1 MCRALGILY
10 QMLKLSIL
18 SFTYHIKG
26 PTLCVKEM
34 QTKLKSDHGKMV
46 KIEI

>member
-26 PTLCVKEM
+26 PNPVCKGNAN
-34 QTKLKSDHGKMV
+34 QT
-46 KIEI
+46 